1 MFIIVYIAVWFIVAI
16 IACLFA
22 IWFAYLAYSIWFMR
36 ESLMIAECEINALN
50 MRLFKKERESKQH
63 IHDAEDFKVR
73 IDEFEKR
80 LNIIAKTNH
89 SKLEKIERNCN
100 ALASKFE
107 LFSQSTRKSIADL
120 SKPDKAALSPDS
132 NKIAELESV
141 TNSICSGLR
150 YQIAQMKKQ
159 VVTKTDILILT
170 ESNDEFRKLLKT
182 ETEKRQ
188 YLTDNTYCIFRNLLR
203 TMYVNQVDANDYL
216 VHMAELNRR
225 LYNASSTE
233 DLSY

>member
-50 MRLFKKERESKQH
+50 MRLFKKERESKQR

-120 SKPDKAALSPDS
+120 SKPGKAALSPDS

-141 TNSICSGLR
+141 TNTICSGLR

-170 ESNDEFRKLLKT
+170 ENLETFRSLLRT
-182 ETEKRQ
+182 EALERQ
-188 YLTDNTYCIFRNLLR
+188 HLTNNTYCIFQNVLR
-203 TMYVNQVDANDYL
+203 TMYIDPADALDYSNHMFRLNQRFYGENTDANL
-216 VHMAELNRR
+216 AQ
-225 LYNASSTE
+225 
-233 DLSY
+233 